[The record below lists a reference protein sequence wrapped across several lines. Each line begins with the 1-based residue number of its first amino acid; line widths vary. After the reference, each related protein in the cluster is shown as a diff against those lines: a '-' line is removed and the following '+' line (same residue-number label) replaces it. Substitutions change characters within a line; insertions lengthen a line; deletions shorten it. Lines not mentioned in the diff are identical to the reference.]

1 VGESPKGKYTRCPP
15 DEVLFRSG
23 PVFWTLILMPFNR
36 PIPDSKPRPR
46 ISSGLA
52 SLVEAEKMM
61 QIAVL
66 LPSSAFVGW
75 LIGAWLDKTLHQSW
89 ISLAGILLGGISGLV
104 YVVRLVISVKSNPP
118 TKPGPGNSSLKP

>member
-1 VGESPKGKYTRCPP
+1 
-15 DEVLFRSG
+15 
-23 PVFWTLILMPFNR
+23 MPFNR

>member
-1 VGESPKGKYTRCPP
+1 
-15 DEVLFRSG
+15 
-23 PVFWTLILMPFNR
+23 MPFNR
-36 PIPDSKPRPR
+36 LIPDSKPRPK

-61 QIAVL
+61 QIAIL

-89 ISLAGILLGGISGLV
+89 ISLAGILFGGISGLV
-104 YVVRLVISVKSNPP
+104 YVVRLVISVKSNPKASSGDGP
-118 TKPGPGNSSLKP
+118 GDSATKP

>member
-1 VGESPKGKYTRCPP
+1 
-15 DEVLFRSG
+15 
-23 PVFWTLILMPFNR
+23 
-36 PIPDSKPRPR
+36 
-46 ISSGLA
+46 
-52 SLVEAEKMM
+52 VEAEKMM